1 MNAFNRYAPFIQD
14 FIYAHDWE
22 NLRSIQVAAADAIF
36 NTEDNVLLTASTA
49 SGKTEAAFFPS
60 SPSFG
65 RNPPAT
71 VGALY
76 IGPLKAL
83 INDQFQRLD
92 ALCEEAEIPVWRWHG
107 DVSSSHKA
115 KLLKNRAASC
125 KSHRNRLRRYCST
138 VTRRSGVCLATCA
151 TSLSTKFTPC
161 CGEIAVDRPS
171 AS

>member
-1 MNAFNRYAPFIQD
+1 MRLLSKTSSMPMTGRTCAPSRLPQRT
-14 FIYAHDWE
+14 
-22 NLRSIQVAAADAIF
+22 RSSIP
-36 NTEDNVLLTASTA
+36 
-49 SGKTEAAFFPS
+49 KTTSCSPHRRRRAKPRRPSSPS

-65 RNPPAT
+65 RTRRQPS
-71 VGALY
+71 GSY
-76 IGPLKAL
+76 ISARSRPSSTINSSDSTPFARKRRSRSGDGTETSPLPTRRS
-83 INDQFQRLD
+83 F
-92 ALCEEAEIPVWRWHG
+92 
-107 DVSSSHKA
+107 S
-115 KLLKNRAASC
+115 KNRAASC